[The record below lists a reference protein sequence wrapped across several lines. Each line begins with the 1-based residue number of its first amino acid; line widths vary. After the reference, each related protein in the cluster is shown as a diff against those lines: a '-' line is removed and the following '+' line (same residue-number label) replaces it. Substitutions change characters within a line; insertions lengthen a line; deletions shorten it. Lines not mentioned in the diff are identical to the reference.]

1 MKKKTTADLKK
12 EILAILNIESEY
24 NALGVQ
30 TSGKIQPS
38 GWMACRSPYNTDA
51 HPSCGIYVGEGS
63 YRGQLTV
70 FNKPDGVKLK
80 PYLSYTFWAVALDKL
95 KNVVDEYEVLQYYA
109 KKAGVSFNLTPQ
121 KPPTKELIKSFQEAI
136 PPDAREF
143 LHTKRGLTDESIKK
157 YEIGFR
163 QHDKRNTFPVYDS
176 NDNLVNIRYHS
187 SKAKPK
193 TLNHAGFGEA
203 RLWNLNTLAKAPPGS
218 TVGITEGEF
227 DSMLV
232 EQESNIISVSPTNGN
247 SAFSHAW
254 VPHFYGHHVVL
265 IFDCDRPGRDAVQKI
280 ILPAFMP
287 AVISK
292 KVLSIKIIWLFQ
304 TESKNHKDFTDYI
317 VKAGGSGDK
326 LLHLITQTPPHQ
338 YSQTQIDNPAVDPDL
353 FFDGKSFI
361 PTQMVNYL
369 TENNDI
375 FHDENDFYIYDTPKG
390 IWQEVHP
397 NILGKKILKGLG
409 NKAKTIHAKDALNLL
424 EYQTYIPPETLR
436 PNNLLINM
444 KNKMLDLQYMKLIP
458 HDKKYYSRLQ
468 TPIDYDPDAKCP
480 LLDRS
485 LSQIFRDDPDKT
497 ITIQQFAG
505 YCLYAEIFIHKCLFL
520 IGEGGN
526 GKSTIIEIIS
536 RLVGSDH
543 VTSLNLIMLADKFML
558 GTLKNSMLNISTEI
572 ETREPI
578 ADHIFKQVV
587 SGDRVQADVK
597 YGKPFSFY
605 PIAKHVF
612 SMNRIPI
619 ITDRS

>member
-1 MKKKTTADLKK
+1 
-12 EILAILNIESEY
+12 
-24 NALGVQ
+24 
-30 TSGKIQPS
+30 
-38 GWMACRSPYNTDA
+38 
-51 HPSCGIYVGEGS
+51 
-63 YRGQLTV
+63 
-70 FNKPDGVKLK
+70 
-80 PYLSYTFWAVALDKL
+80 
-95 KNVVDEYEVLQYYA
+95 
-109 KKAGVSFNLTPQ
+109 
-121 KPPTKELIKSFQEAI
+121 
-136 PPDAREF
+136 
-143 LHTKRGLTDESIKK
+143 
-157 YEIGFR
+157 
-163 QHDKRNTFPVYDS
+163 
-176 NDNLVNIRYHS
+176 
-187 SKAKPK
+187 
-193 TLNHAGFGEA
+193 
-203 RLWNLNTLAKAPPGS
+203 
-218 TVGITEGEF
+218 
-227 DSMLV
+227 
-232 EQESNIISVSPTNGN
+232 
-247 SAFSHAW
+247 
-254 VPHFYGHHVVL
+254 
-265 IFDCDRPGRDAVQKI
+265 
-280 ILPAFMP
+280 
-287 AVISK
+287 
-292 KVLSIKIIWLFQ
+292 
-304 TESKNHKDFTDYI
+304 
-317 VKAGGSGDK
+317 
-326 LLHLITQTPPHQ
+326 
-338 YSQTQIDNPAVDPDL
+338 
-353 FFDGKSFI
+353 
-361 PTQMVNYL
+361 MVNYL

-375 FHDENDFYIYDTPKG
+375 FHDENDFYIYDTSKG
-390 IWQEVHP
+390 LWQEVHP

-436 PNNLLINM
+436 PDNLLINM

-543 VTSLNLIMLADKFML
+543 VTSLNLTMLADKFML

-619 ITDRS
+619 ITDRSFAIKRRLIVLQCNQKFDGPTDDKQLKEKLWKELPGIFNWALRGLIEVMKNKCIFETEKSKKEKEDFIKFLNPIMGFIEEECEVNPQLMAYKDEFYKKYKEWCHESGIRSMSKIKFYHQLLVDYPMVTEKKEQGGARYFDGIGIRNII